1 MKTVLHVSASPNGEA
16 STSRATGAALI
27 ERMRQR
33 ETLRVV
39 ERDLARRP
47 PPLVDGAFAHTSL
60 AAESTD
66 AASDTG
72 VLAFSASLIAELQA
86 ADRIVISTP
95 MHNFTVPATLKAWI
109 DQILRP
115 GRTFARTPEGKKGLL
130 ASRPVYLI
138 VGSGGPL
145 GDDGKGQPDF
155 LTPYLRHALAT
166 AGLHD
171 LSVLRLDNLRRGP
184 AYLERAQALAD
195 AWIAQQIAALSLNP
209 PALTAQKSAPSGIP
223 CPIDPPLRPGI
234 A

>member
-16 STSRATGAALI
+16 SSSRAAGAALI
-27 ERMRQR
+27 DRMRQR
-33 ETLRVV
+33 EMLRVI

-47 PPLVDGAFAHTSL
+47 PPLVDGAFAHASL

-66 AASDTG
+66 AAGDTG
-72 VLAFSASLIAELQA
+72 ALAVSASLIAELRA

-115 GRTFARTPEGKKGLL
+115 GRTFARTPEGKKGMLPD
-130 ASRPVYLI
+130 RPVYLI

-195 AWIAQQIAALSLNP
+195 AWIAQQIAALSPPPRGSAAPIEVPALAPRQDRLNP
-209 PALTAQKSAPSGIP
+209 EAL
-223 CPIDPPLRPGI
+223 
-234 A
+234 

>member
-1 MKTVLHVSASPNGEA
+1 MKTVLHISASPNGEA
-16 STSRATGAALI
+16 SNSRRTAAALI
-27 ERMRQR
+27 ERMGQR
-33 ETLRVV
+33 EALRVID
-39 ERDLARRP
+39 RDLARRP
-47 PPLVDGAFAHTSL
+47 PPLVDEAFAHASL
-60 AAESTD
+60 AAESAD
-66 AASDTG
+66 AAGDTG
-72 VLAFSASLIAELQA
+72 VLALSASLIAELET
-86 ADRIVISTP
+86 ADRIVVSTP

-145 GDDGKGQPDF
+145 GDDGMGQPDF

-184 AYLERAQALAD
+184 AYLERAHALAD
-195 AWIAQQIAALSLNP
+195 AWIAHQIAALSQQSP
-209 PALTAQKSAPSGIP
+209 GSAAPVE
-223 CPIDPPLRPGI
+223 